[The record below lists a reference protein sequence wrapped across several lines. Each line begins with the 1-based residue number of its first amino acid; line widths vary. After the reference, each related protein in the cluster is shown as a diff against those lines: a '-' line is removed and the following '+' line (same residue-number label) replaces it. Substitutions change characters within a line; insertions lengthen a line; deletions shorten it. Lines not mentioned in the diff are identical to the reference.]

1 MDGNRGYVFCA
12 MTIPLC
18 KLQTFKVKALQF
30 VTHCFVR
37 QEKFGAA
44 EVAGKFTIQDASS
57 KLCLK
62 RTDSYN
68 VQQRLWCSNLHV
80 QQETRRQE
88 VEVGR

>member
-1 MDGNRGYVFCA
+1 MGYVFCA

-44 EVAGKFTIQDASS
+44 EVAGKFTIQVASL
-57 KLCLK
+57 KVCLK

-68 VQQRLWCSNLHV
+68 VQKRLWCSNLHV

-88 VEVGR
+88 VELGR